1 MEDIVD
7 LAGKTIIVTGGA
19 SGIGAA
25 MCRRFAQESPI
36 GITVADRNL
45 DGATAMAADI
55 DGALAVRCDVSDPD
69 SIAEC
74 IATTTERFGPVDV
87 YVSNAGIF
95 DGGGPIDAPLAAW
108 TAQWDVNVMAHVH
121 AMRQL
126 LPSMLERGSGYFVV
140 TASMAGILTSPGNA
154 VYAATKHAAVG
165 LAEWMSITYHGQG
178 VRTSCLAPLGVR
190 TPMLEQLGDP
200 ADERFASVVG
210 EAREPADVAD
220 IVVDAIADERCL
232 ITTDPQAGEWMRRK
246 VDDHE
251 RWLAGMRRSG
261 VTLG

>member
-1 MEDIVD
+1 ME

-25 MCRRFAQESPI
+25 LCRRFAQDGPG

-45 DGATAMAADI
+45 EGAAAVAADI
-55 DGALAVRCDVSDPD
+55 DGALAVRCDVAD
-69 SIAEC
+69 SESVAEC
-74 IATTTERFGPVDV
+74 IAVTTERFGPVDL

-95 DGGGPIDAPLAAW
+95 DGGGPLDAPLDAW
-108 TAQWDVNVMAHVH
+108 ASQWDINVMAHVH
-121 AMRQL
+121 AIRQL
-126 LPSMLERGSGYFVV
+126 LPSMLERGSGYFLI

-165 LAEWMSITYHGQG
+165 LAEWMSITYHAQG
-178 VRTSCLAPLGVR
+178 VRTSCLVPLGVR

-200 ADERFASVVG
+200 DDEQFASVVG
-210 EAREPADVAD
+210 QAADPDDVAE
-220 IVVDAIADERCL
+220 IVVDAIGDERCL
-232 ITTDPQAGEWMRRK
+232 ITTDPQAWEWMRRK
-246 VDDHE
+246 VSDHE
-251 RWLAGMRRSG
+251 RWLGGMRRTG